1 MKKKKYSGVLVKAKK
16 RVLLCKRNNEGSM
29 PGEWS
34 IPGGK
39 LEKDESPLDGAVR
52 EFYEETH
59 LEITKPIT
67 FCGILKRYTRNGE
80 QLKGQMFTFLM
91 DIEEEIFPNLED
103 AFDGSEHTECDYFTL
118 DDLPKPLGKEL
129 QNLIEKVLK

>member
-1 MKKKKYSGVLVKAKK
+1 MKKKKYSGILVKAKE

-39 LEKDESPLDGAVR
+39 LEKDESPLDGAIR

-67 FCGILKRYTRNGE
+67 FCGVLKRYTRNGE

-103 AFDGSEHTECDYFTL
+103 AFDGSEHTECDYFTI
-118 DDLPKPLGKEL
+118 DNLPKPIGKEL
-129 QNLIEKVLK
+129 KNLIEKVLN